1 MSELPIVTSPALST
15 GRSSVR
21 RLLVHTAR
29 VLMFVGILCMIRFA
43 NHQQNRVPTELES
56 NSVALAFVESVF
68 SKDATLGGADLALDA
83 NVIRGVD
90 DAKLG
95 LLIQTSPMSDTI
107 TGYSGPTN
115 CLVAVDLNNQ
125 ILAVRILTSADTLEH
140 VDIVKDR
147 NAFFESFR
155 GLGMEASGLWQE
167 LDAVSGATLTSY
179 AIISSVANRM
189 GGVAPSLKF
198 EQRPRMENVVS
209 LFANVNTVEI
219 SDQSSVWNVFDSKRV
234 LLGKILTTTPE
245 ADGLVGYQGPTAVLI
260 AFDPVGKCIGLKVD
274 QSYDNQPYSHYL
286 DDDYSFLDFYQGK
299 TIEELATLT
308 PEENGI
314 DGVSGATMTT
324 MAVAEGIPLAAAASS
339 RTADR
344 VSVTPNSTSLVTRSV
359 FSYWADFVTVLLTI
373 IGVGLSFTRLSRW
386 KWGRFAFQVASIVM
400 LGFVAG
406 HMLSQTSV
414 AGWSVHSIP
423 WRVAPGLVF
432 LSMAAI
438 VVPVFSKHQ
447 PYCQH
452 ICPFGALQQLGRNRI
467 GWKVKISKSV
477 KNCLRWIPFLLLGW
491 VVLVAVSSATFNLA
505 SIEPFDAFGFRVAGW
520 ASIIVFA
527 VGLIASMFSPMAYC
541 RYGCPTGAML
551 NFLKFQANSDRLGG
565 RDAAA
570 IALLILAAVVMFFTS
585 AS

>member
-1 MSELPIVTSPALST
+1 MSELPIVTSPAPST

-21 RLLVHTAR
+21 RLLVHSTR
-29 VLMFVGILCMIRFA
+29 VLVFVGILCMIRFA
-43 NHQQNRVPTELES
+43 NRQQDLVPTELES
-56 NSVALAFVESVF
+56 NPAALAFVKSVF
-68 SKDATLGGADLALDA
+68 NTDARLGGADLELDA
-83 NVIRGVD
+83 NVISGAD

-125 ILAVRILTSADTLEH
+125 ILAVRILASADTLEH
-140 VDIVKDR
+140 VEIVKDSD
-147 NAFFESFR
+147 AFFESFR
-155 GLGMEASGLWQE
+155 GLGRDASGQWQG
-167 LDAVSGATLTSY
+167 LDAVSGASLTSY

-198 EQRPRMENVVS
+198 KPRPRMENVVS
-209 LFANVNTVEI
+209 LFPDANTVEE
-219 SDQSSVWNVFDSKRV
+219 SDRSSVWNVFDSKRMLV
-234 LLGKILTTTPE
+234 GKVLTTTPE
-245 ADGLVGYQGPTAVLI
+245 ADGLIGYQGPTAVLI
-260 AFDPVGKCIGLKVD
+260 AFDRNGKCIGLKVD

-286 DDDYSFLDFYQGK
+286 DDDYSFLSFYQGK
-299 TIEELATLT
+299 TIEELATYT
-308 PEENGI
+308 PEENEI

-324 MAVAEGIPLAAAASS
+324 MAVAQGIPLAAAGS
-339 RTADR
+339 RRTSDR
-344 VSVTPNSTSLVTRSV
+344 VRATPSSTRLVTRSV
-359 FSYWADFVTVLLTI
+359 FSYWADCVTVFLTI
-373 IGVGLSFTRLSRW
+373 IGVALSFTRLSRW
-386 KWGRFAFQVASIVM
+386 KWGRFSFQVASIVM

-414 AGWSVHSIP
+414 AGWSVHAIP

-432 LSMAAI
+432 LSMAAV

-452 ICPFGALQQLGRNRI
+452 ICPFGALQQLGRNRM

-477 KNCLRWIPFLLLGW
+477 KNGLRWIPFLLLGW
-491 VVLVAVSSATFNLA
+491 VILVAVSSAAFNLA

-570 IALLILAAVVMFFTS
+570 FALLILATVVMFFTS